1 MELSEMGLKRKLK
14 STEKDRVTRKLR
26 SMENRKARE
35 D

>member
-1 MELSEMGLKRKLK
+1 MGLKRKLK
-14 STEKDRVTRKLR
+14 STEKDRVTRKL

>member
-1 MELSEMGLKRKLK
+1 MGLNDMGLKRKLK

-26 SMENRKARE
+26 EIEERLARE